1 MLVFTALALILV
13 YFLDPETYFL
23 RNGMQVYYSLLF
35 FWSRNMIEIQ
45 LYYVSKQKF
54 KVYNRGTNIFMI
66 TLLAWA
72 FLGKF
77 LNQLGLSAETYF
89 WIVLAINAAV
99 FF

>member
-1 MLVFTALALILV
+1 
-13 YFLDPETYFL
+13 
-23 RNGMQVYYSLLF
+23 MQVFYSLLF

-66 TLLAWA
+66 TLLAWVVLGN
-72 FLGKF
+72 FLT
-77 LNQLGLSAETYF
+77 QLGLSAEKYF
-89 WIVLAINAAV
+89 WAVLAINAAV